1 MVTGSQIIMAVGYG
15 GPVLAAPFAAWGLR
29 HTFRFFLQE
38 GTELF
43 GGLVLGRADAVSV
56 GSLMAKINVVILLV
70 AWLVL
75 FTCQCFKQ
83 PDLLSALVGIGGLAA
98 ALMMTVFIV
107 RLNIEVQGPTRW
119 LVGLIAFAG
128 GNLPVFIVV
137 AMAMAVT

>member
-1 MVTGSQIIMAVGYG
+1 MTGSQIAMAVGYG
-15 GPVLAAPFAAWGLR
+15 GPVLAAPVAAWWLR

-38 GTELF
+38 GAELF

-70 AWLVL
+70 AWLAL
-75 FTCQCFKQ
+75 FTCQCLDQ
-83 PDLLSALVGIGGLAA
+83 PAVLNALVGIGGLVA
-98 ALMMTVFIV
+98 ALLMTIFIV
-107 RLNIEVQGPTRW
+107 RMNIEVQGPTLW

-137 AMAMAVT
+137 AMAMALA